1 MKVRWLGHSCIEISG
16 RTHVLIDP
24 DYRREPAPD
33 LDYILITHGH
43 EDHLGRVGELT
54 SGIVLAS
61 PDVCHLAR
69 EQGVSAERLRAV
81 KPGDVVDNIRV
92 LPGYSAVGRLSEL
105 WARLWGRRHRLPG
118 GTPLSFLV
126 EDDLSLLHI
135 GDAYR
140 CSMVIAADI
149 LCLPW
154 RQVPF
159 GNERF
164 QRRLIELTRSLAP
177 RYVIPIHHDIPPWEA
192 DPEQLRGQV
201 RGEVV
206 VPIEWMEFKRY
217 VSLGA

>member
-1 MKVRWLGHSCIEISG
+1 MKVRWLGHSCIEILG

-24 DYRREPAPD
+24 DYQREPLPKTK
-33 LDYILITHGH
+33 YIFITHGH

-54 SGIVLAS
+54 SGVVLAS
-61 PDVCHLAR
+61 LDVCRIAR
-69 EQGVSAERLRAV
+69 GEGVPVKRLSAVR
-81 KPGDVVDNIRV
+81 PGDVVDNVRV
-92 LPGYSAVGRLSEL
+92 LPGYSAAGRFSEL
-105 WARLWGRRHRLPG
+105 WARLFGRRHRLPG

-140 CSMVIAADI
+140 CPMAMVPDI

-154 RQVPF
+154 RRVPF

-164 QRRLIELTRSLAP
+164 QRRLVGLSHSLAP

-192 DPEQLRGQV
+192 DPEELQGQV
-201 RGEVV
+201 GAQVV
-206 VPIEWMEFKRY
+206 VPIEWFEF
-217 VSLGA
+217 A